1 MPSLVLWLSAALPGL
16 LWASQS
22 ALLASSIGRL
32 RRKLT
37 RSNITQVSFMIVNEQ
52 DPVSRAMYWE
62 LKRKAPTEVP
72 VYQQGANQSD
82 VWEVLDGDKDDFLI
96 YDRCGL
102 LTFHIVLPF
111 SFLYNPY
118 VEAAIRATYLRDICN
133 CSSVPTKPPDV
144 QPPDEGDT
152 PSYETDQNS
161 HHHHFHFDSYHR
173 QPAGLQNQSQRQDT
187 DLTFQSHVHSHHSQ
201 QHHHHK

>member
-1 MPSLVLWLSAALPGL
+1 
-16 LWASQS
+16 
-22 ALLASSIGRL
+22 IGHL

-37 RSNITQVSFMIVNEQ
+37 RSNLTEVSFMIVNEQ

-133 CSSVPTKPPDV
+133 CSVSNQIGSTHMRTQGAGNKNRSDFHCSRLIAH
-144 QPPDEGDT
+144 DEY
-152 PSYETDQNS
+152 S
-161 HHHHFHFDSYHR
+161 
-173 QPAGLQNQSQRQDT
+173 
-187 DLTFQSHVHSHHSQ
+187 
-201 QHHHHK
+201 